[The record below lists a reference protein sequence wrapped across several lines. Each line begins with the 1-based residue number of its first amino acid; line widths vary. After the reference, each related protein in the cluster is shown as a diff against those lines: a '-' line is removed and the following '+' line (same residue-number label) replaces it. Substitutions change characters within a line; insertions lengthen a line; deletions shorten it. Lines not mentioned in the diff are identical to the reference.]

1 MDVHYVGKWHK
12 VSGNLIFW
20 SHTIYDID
28 NCQKIAK
35 ILHTFHAMFLACNC
49 ECMWENSFSI
59 SKKESTDS
67 THTLLALSF
76 FIDDNDVVVFNL
88 SLGTSS

>member
-1 MDVHYVGKWHK
+1 MKKQYE
-12 VSGNLIFW
+12 LIF
-20 SHTIYDID
+20 IE
-28 NCQKIAK
+28 NLK
-35 ILHTFHAMFLACNC
+35 LHTTYISCNC
-49 ECMWENSFSI
+49 VWLATVNACEKIHFLFLK
-59 SKKESTDS
+59 KKESTDS

>member
-1 MDVHYVGKWHK
+1 
-12 VSGNLIFW
+12 
-20 SHTIYDID
+20 
-28 NCQKIAK
+28 
-35 ILHTFHAMFLACNC
+35 MFLACNC

-59 SKKESTDS
+59 SKKKESTDS

>member
-1 MDVHYVGKWHK
+1 MQC
-12 VSGNLIFW
+12 FW
-20 SHTIYDID
+20 LATV
-28 NCQKIAK
+28 NACEKI
-35 ILHTFHAMFLACNC
+35 HFL
-49 ECMWENSFSI
+49 FL
-59 SKKESTDS
+59 KKESTDS

>member
-1 MDVHYVGKWHK
+1 MISINVKK
-12 VSGNLIFW
+12 SSTLTFQ
-20 SHTIYDID
+20 
-28 NCQKIAK
+28 QKFESPYYIHFMQRCWLATVNACEK
-35 ILHTFHAMFLACNC
+35 IHFL
-49 ECMWENSFSI
+49 FLK
-59 SKKESTDS
+59 KKESTES